1 MLLNYITWNVDPVLI
16 HLGSLQIRWYGL
28 LWALGF
34 IIGYYVMKRIYKKER
49 MTDDSMD
56 KLLIYMLVS
65 TIIGA
70 RLGHCLFYE
79 PQEYLAHPLDILK
92 IWEGGLASHGG
103 AIGILIGLWL
113 YVRNYNKSKK
123 EKDNLQQISYIWIL
137 DRIVI
142 AVCLV
147 GALIRVGN
155 VMNHEIYGTP
165 TSLPWGFV
173 FLRGAEQFCGTFDNY
188 TPCFAWDAPCPPSE
202 WLPCH
207 PTGLYEA
214 FFCLVT
220 MGILLWMYYKRDLG
234 HKQPGLMFGT
244 FLVIIFG
251 SRICIEFLK
260 NVQVDFERN
269 MVFDMGQWLSVP
281 FVVIGIVMIVW
292 SFVKRKK
299 LEKQA

>member
-1 MLLNYITWNVDPVLI
+1 MLLNYITWNVDPVLV

-34 IIGYYVMKRIYKKER
+34 FFGYFVMRRIYRREK

-79 PQEYLAHPLDILK
+79 PEYYLSNPLKMLAV
-92 IWEGGLASHGG
+92 WEGGLASHGG
-103 AIGILIGLWL
+103 AIGILIGLGL

-123 EKDNLQQISYIWIL
+123 GKDNLQHISYIWMM
-137 DRIVI
+137 DRIVV

-188 TPCFAWDAPCPPSE
+188 TACHAWDAPCPPSE

-214 FFCLVT
+214 FFCLVA

-244 FLVIIFG
+244 FLIIIFG
-251 SRICIEFLK
+251 SRIGIEFLK
-260 NVQVDFERN
+260 NVQVDFERD
-269 MVFDMGQWLSVP
+269 MTFDMGQWLSVP
-281 FVVIGIVMIVW
+281 FVLIGIGMIVW
-292 SFVKRKK
+292 SFVHRRKT
-299 LEKQA
+299 EENG

>member
-1 MLLNYITWNVDPVLI
+1 MLLNYITWNVDPVLV
-16 HLGSLQIRWYGL
+16 HLGLLQIRWYGL

-34 IIGYYVMKRIYKKER
+34 VIGYYIMQRIYRKEK
-49 MTDDSMD
+49 MTEDSLYS
-56 KLLIYMLVS
+56 LLMYMLVS

-70 RLGHCLFYE
+70 RLGHCLFYQ
-79 PQEYLAHPLDILK
+79 PDEYLAHPLEILK

-113 YVRNYNKSKK
+113 YVRHYNKSKK
-123 EKDNLQQISYIWIL
+123 TKDEKQRITYIWIL

-147 GALIRVGN
+147 GALIRCGN

-188 TPCFAWDAPCPPSE
+188 TACFAWDAPCPPSK

-214 FFCLVT
+214 FFCLVA
-220 MGILLWMYYKRDLG
+220 MAILLWMYYKRDLG
-234 HKQPGLMFGT
+234 NKQPGLMFGT
-244 FLVIIFG
+244 FLIIIFG

-269 MVFDMGQWLSVP
+269 MTFDMGQWLSIP
-281 FVVIGIVMIVW
+281 FVLIGIAMVVW
-292 SFVKRKK
+292 SFTNRKK
-299 LEKQA
+299 A

>member
-1 MLLNYITWNVDPVLI
+1 MLLNYITWNVDPVLFQ
-16 HLGSLQIRWYGL
+16 LGALQVRWYGL

-34 IIGYYVMKRIYKKER
+34 VIGYFVMRRIYRREK
-49 MTDDSMD
+49 MSDDDMD
-56 KLLIYMLVS
+56 RLFVYMLIF

-79 PQEYLAHPLDILK
+79 PKEYLAHPLDILK
-92 IWEGGLASHGG
+92 VWEGGLASHGG
-103 AIGILIGLWL
+103 AIGILIGLWF
-113 YVRNYNKSKK
+113 YARKVKK
-123 EKDNLQQISYIWIL
+123 PYIWIL

-142 AVCLV
+142 AVCIV
-147 GALIRVGN
+147 GALIRLGN

-173 FLRGAEQFCGTFDNY
+173 FLRGTEQFCGTFDNY
-188 TPCFAWDAPCPPSE
+188 TACTSWATCCPPE
-202 WLPCH
+202 QWLPCH

-214 FFCLVT
+214 FFCLVAL
-220 MGILLWMYYKRDLG
+220 GILLWMYYKRDLA

-244 FLVIIFG
+244 FLIIIFG

-269 MVFDMGQWLSVP
+269 MVFDMGQWLSLP
-281 FVVIGIVMIVW
+281 FVIVGIVLIVW
-292 SFVKRKK
+292 SFAKRKK
-299 LEKQA
+299 LERQG

>member
-1 MLLNYITWNVDPVLI
+1 MLLNYITWNVDPVLFSI
-16 HLGSLQIRWYGL
+16 GSLSVRWYGL

-34 IIGYYVMKRIYKKER
+34 FFGYFVMRNIYRHEKVS
-49 MTDDSMD
+49 DDWMD

-65 TIIGA
+65 TVIGA

-79 PQEYLAHPLDILK
+79 PEFYLTHPLKIFA

-103 AIGILIGLWL
+103 AIGILIGLWI
-113 YVRNYNKSKK
+113 YVRVYNKATKKK
-123 EKDNLQQISYIWIL
+123 EEKQRITYLWLL
-137 DRIVI
+137 DRVVVP
-142 AVCLV
+142 VCLV
-147 GALIRVGN
+147 GALIRCGN

-188 TPCFAWDAPCPPSE
+188 TPCYAWDAPCPPSE

-214 FFCLVT
+214 FFCLVA

-234 HKQPGLMFGT
+234 NKQPGLMFGT
-244 FLVIIFG
+244 FLIIIFG
-251 SRICIEFLK
+251 SRIGIEFLK
-260 NVQVDFERN
+260 NVQVEFEKN
-269 MVFDMGQWLSVP
+269 MTFDMGQWLSVP
-281 FVVIGIVMIVW
+281 FVLVGIGMIVW
-292 SFVKRKK
+292 SFVNRKK
-299 LEKQA
+299 MEA

>member
-1 MLLNYITWNVDPVLI
+1 MILNYITWNVDPVLF
-16 HLGSLQIRWYGL
+16 HLGNLQVRWYGL

-34 IIGYYVMKRIYKKER
+34 LFGYFIMKRIYQREKMAE
-49 MTDDSMD
+49 DALD

-65 TIIGA
+65 TVVGA

-79 PQEYLAHPLDILK
+79 PDYYLSNPLK
-92 IWEGGLASHGG
+92 ILALWEGGLASHGG

-113 YVRNYNKSKK
+113 YMRNYNKSKK
-123 EKDNLQQISYIWIL
+123 EKNDLQHINYIWIL
-137 DRIVI
+137 DRIVV

-173 FLRGAEQFCGTFDNY
+173 FLRGSEQFCGTFDNY

-214 FFCLVT
+214 FFCLVA
-220 MGILLWMYYKRDLG
+220 MGILLWMYYKHDLG

-260 NVQVDFERN
+260 NVQVEFERN

-281 FVVIGIVMIVW
+281 FVLIGIGMIVW
-292 SFVKRKK
+292 SFVNRKK
-299 LEKQA
+299 LIANE

>member
-1 MLLNYITWNVDPVLI
+1 MLLNYITWNVDPVLFN
-16 HLGSLQIRWYGL
+16 LGPLQVRWYGL

-34 IIGYYVMKRIYKKER
+34 FFGYFVMRNIYRHEKVS
-49 MTDDSMD
+49 DDWMD

-65 TIIGA
+65 TVIGA

-79 PQEYLAHPLDILK
+79 PEFYLSHPLKMLA

-103 AIGILIGLWL
+103 AIGILTGLWI
-113 YVRNYNKSKK
+113 YVRVYNKATKKK
-123 EKDNLQQISYIWIL
+123 EEKQRITYIWIL
-137 DRIVI
+137 DRIVV

-147 GALIRVGN
+147 GALIRCGN

-173 FLRGAEQFCGTFDNY
+173 FMRGAEQFCGTFDNY
-188 TPCFAWDAPCPPSE
+188 TPCFAWEAPCPPSE

-214 FFCLVT
+214 FFCLVA
-220 MGILLWMYYKRDLG
+220 MGILLWMYYKHDLG
-234 HKQPGLMFGT
+234 NKQPGLMFGT

-251 SRICIEFLK
+251 SRIGIEFLK

-281 FVVIGIVMIVW
+281 FVIVGIVMIAR
-292 SFVKRKK
+292 SFMHKKRK
-299 LEKQA
+299 AA